1 MGRTLKFQGP
11 DGEALGPKVELS
23 KLDKLLAKLPSETA
37 DKIRSGSES
46 ELRAMQAT
54 ASEQEQTALA
64 NIEANE
70 DAQAA
75 KQSYRDLTETDRA
88 DAKEARQ
95 IQKAVHMTRIE
106 RGKA

>member
-1 MGRTLKFQGP
+1 
-11 DGEALGPKVELS
+11 
-23 KLDKLLAKLPSETA
+23 
-37 DKIRSGSES
+37 
-46 ELRAMQAT
+46 MQAT

-95 IQKAVHMTRIE
+95 IQKA
-106 RGKA
+106 A